1 MRTDAT
7 RPLSLLAR
15 SALASLLAL
24 VAFLGVTGFALDR
37 AYYEGTL
44 TAERDRLQSY
54 FYAYL
59 AGFDVRRDGTL
70 ISPDAPPQPDF
81 DRPGSGLYAVIT
93 DSKGVR
99 WTSRSARGRELPFNG
114 DLAPGQV
121 DFRGPLSSVTIGHVF
136 VLSEGVAWDI
146 PHRAPLRMTLH
157 IAESD
162 QAFERQIDA
171 YRRTLALWLLGLGVA
186 LLAMQQMLLRW
197 SLSPLSRVRQELRR
211 VQRGEASALSSD
223 YPRELSGLTRGLN
236 TIIQSE
242 RDTLARQRPTLS
254 DLAHSLKTPLAVI
267 RARFESDAEDAP
279 PPPVCHDVLEQVR
292 RMDGIVAYQLSRAAA
307 KGRQTFAAP
316 VSVAAHAEA
325 LVQGLEKVH
334 AARRILCEFD
344 IDPDA
349 RFFGPEGDLLELL
362 GNLTE
367 NAFKW
372 ARSRVLLSVH
382 RLQET
387 TALREGL
394 EILVEDDGPGIPPE
408 RVDRLLQRGV
418 RGDERVQGHGIGLAI
433 VVDLVHAYRAELNV
447 DRSEALGG
455 ARFRLRFPPIR

>member
-1 MRTDAT
+1 MRTDRD

-15 SALASLLAL
+15 SGLASLVAL

-59 AGFDVRRDGTL
+59 AGFDIRRDGTL
-70 ISPDAPPQPDF
+70 IPPDSPPQPDF

-93 DSKGVR
+93 DAGGMR
-99 WTSRSARGRELPFNG
+99 WSSRSARGRVLPFTA
-114 DLAPGQV
+114 DLPPGQV
-121 DFRGPLSSVTIGHVF
+121 DFRGPLYSASIGHVF

-146 PHRAPLRMTLH
+146 PHSEPQRLTLH

-162 QAFERQIDA
+162 LAFERQIRA
-171 YRRTLALWLLGLGVA
+171 YRRTLALWLMGLGVA

-197 SLSPLSRVRQELRR
+197 SFSPLRRVREELRR
-211 VQRGEASALSSD
+211 VQRGEASSLSRD
-223 YPRELSGLTRGLN
+223 YPRELSSLTRGLN

-242 RDTLARQRPTLS
+242 RENLERQRHTLA

-267 RARFESDAEDAP
+267 RARVESDGDAKPED
-279 PPPVCHDVLEQVR
+279 VSRDVLEQVR
-292 RMDGIVAYQLSRAAA
+292 RMDGIVAYQLSRSAA

-316 VSVAAHAEA
+316 VTVAPLADA

-344 IDPDA
+344 IDPEA
-349 RFFGPEGDLLELL
+349 RFFGPEGDLLEIL
-362 GNLTE
+362 GNLVE

-372 ARSRVLLSVH
+372 ARSRVLLSVQ
-382 RLQET
+382 RIEDAS
-387 TALREGL
+387 ALREGL
-394 EILVEDDGPGIPPE
+394 EIIVEDDGPGIPPE

-433 VVDLVHAYRAELNV
+433 VVDLVHAYRADLAV

-455 ARFRLRFPPIR
+455 ARFRIGFHPVR